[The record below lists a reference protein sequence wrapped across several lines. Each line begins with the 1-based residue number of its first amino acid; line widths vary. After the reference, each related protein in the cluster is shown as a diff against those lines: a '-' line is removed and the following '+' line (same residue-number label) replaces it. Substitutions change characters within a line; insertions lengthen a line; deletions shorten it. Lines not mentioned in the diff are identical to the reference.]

1 MPAATAARAS
11 PQAPVPSTAAAAA
24 AAVAGRSAS
33 MQTPPVRGAS
43 PGTTRRTATTTQQGG
58 AQRVR
63 RSIGEGESE
72 LELDDNSE
80 GEAQTGRRF
89 YLPSDTQPEDHTQK
103 WIAWAKQMTGD
114 AALPAAMDRSMVEE
128 VCENLKKVA
137 ASLEED
143 RWMYE

>member
-1 MPAATAARAS
+1 M
-11 PQAPVPSTAAAAA
+11 
-24 AAVAGRSAS
+24 
-33 MQTPPVRGAS
+33 
-43 PGTTRRTATTTQQGG
+43 
-58 AQRVR
+58 R

-72 LELDDNSE
+72 LKLDDNGE

-103 WIAWAKQMTGD
+103 WIALAKQMTGD

-128 VCENLKKVA
+128 VCENLKKLA